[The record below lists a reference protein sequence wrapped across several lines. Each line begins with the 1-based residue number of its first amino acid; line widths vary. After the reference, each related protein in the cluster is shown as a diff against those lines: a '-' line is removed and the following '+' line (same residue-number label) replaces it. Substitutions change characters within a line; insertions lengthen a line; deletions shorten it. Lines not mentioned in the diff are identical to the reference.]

1 MEVCNFADDNTLYS
15 VGKNIKNVISD
26 LKADLV
32 GVVEWFKIHSM
43 IANPEKFQFIVPG
56 NQDEDKRSFDIHI
69 NNVKIKNSTLLGI
82 KFDKNQ
88 TFKKLISELYR
99 RSSYKLHTLG
109 RIRKY
114 LTVEKAKVLSNVFI
128 NSHFITMRPLYGYM
142 RINLELIRF

>member
-1 MEVCNFADDNTLYS
+1 MFFIIKKFEVCNFADDNTLYS

-43 IANPEKFQFIVPG
+43 IANPEKFQFIVLG

-69 NNVKIKNSTLLGI
+69 NNVKIKNSNEVTLLGI

-88 TFKKLISELYR
+88 TFEKHISELYR
-99 RSSYKLHTLG
+99 TASYKLHTLG

-114 LTVEKAKVLSNVFI
+114 FTVEKAKLLSNAFM
-128 NSHFITMRPLYGYM
+128 NSQFITMRL
-142 RINLELIRF
+142 